1 MYSISMTQSE
11 KRGPN
16 LLTITQASEILGVN
30 KNTLRAW
37 DKKGYLK
44 AIRIGL
50 RGDRRYKR
58 SDVMNLAKG
67 KK

>member
-1 MYSISMTQSE
+1 MTQSE

-16 LLTITQASEILGVN
+16 LLTITQASELLGVH

-44 AIRIGL
+44 AIRIGI

-58 SDVMNLAKG
+58 SDIMDLAKG